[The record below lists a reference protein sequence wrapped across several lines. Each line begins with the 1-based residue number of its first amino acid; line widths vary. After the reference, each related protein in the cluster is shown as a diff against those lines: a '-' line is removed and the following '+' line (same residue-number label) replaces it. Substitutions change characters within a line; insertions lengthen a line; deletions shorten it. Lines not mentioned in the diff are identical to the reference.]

1 MILASSLG
9 CKNMA
14 VQKAP
19 EIMKIPVLSDR
30 DAYRFRDVFEF
41 IKRITE
47 PDFDVTSLGSDTMR
61 EWDAKFDE
69 ALTKIIRCE

>member
-1 MILASSLG
+1 
-9 CKNMA
+9 MA
-14 VQKAP
+14 VQQAP
-19 EIMKIPVLSDR
+19 KIMKTPALTDR

-47 PDFDVTSLGSDTMR
+47 PDFDVTSLGSDTMK

-69 ALTKIIRCE
+69 ALTEILGCN

>member
-1 MILASSLG
+1 MG
-9 CKNMA
+9 CENMA
-14 VQKAP
+14 VQQAP
-19 EIMKIPVLSDR
+19 MKTPALKDR

-47 PDFDVTSLGSDTMR
+47 PDFDVTSLGSDTMK

-69 ALTKIIRCE
+69 ALTEILGCN